1 MEKYGRKGI
10 PYMEERYALLI
21 DAENVSAKY
30 IKPILDELSKYGNV
44 TYKRIYGLDKIAECE
59 LERSLASK

>member
-21 DAENVSAKY
+21 DAENVSAKV
-30 IKPILDELSKYGNV
+30 SGFRGAGV
-44 TYKRIYGLDKIAECE
+44 QGAG
-59 LERSLASK
+59 